1 MDRKKLIK
9 NIFGWLVAAVI
20 IYVLGKNIYNHRA
33 ELAQWDWHISWGNAL
48 LSILT
53 LFGAY
58 VCGSQGWRQVIVGF
72 GYKINLHESFRV
84 IYLANL
90 GRYVPGKVWQVV
102 GMVGLAKEI
111 KIPPPISL
119 ASFALV
125 QAYALPASF
134 VLIPLALG
142 TNSAL
147 SSLIVFRDV
156 MYLFFGA
163 TIGLFLILFFWP
175 GGMEWALN
183 KVLKLFK
190 QETVQYRP
198 DLKNRISIFA
208 WYILNWGLF
217 GVSFHFF
224 LRALIATPQLGLIY
238 SSGTYIA
245 AYILGYISFL
255 SPAGLGVREGVM
267 SALLAPV
274 LTVPVAAS
282 VALIN
287 RVWITIAE
295 VISTLLA
302 LATYKIREK

>member
-1 MDRKKLIK
+1 MDKKKLFKTIL
-9 NIFGWLVAAVI
+9 GWLLALVI
-20 IYVLGKNIYNHRA
+20 IYILGKTIYNHRA
-33 ELAQWDWHISWGNAL
+33 ELAQWKWHISWGNAL
-48 LSILT
+48 LSVLT

-72 GYKINLHESFRV
+72 GHKIDLHESFRV

-111 KIPPPISL
+111 KIPPQTSL

-142 TNSAL
+142 KNSAL
-147 SSLIVFRDV
+147 ESLIVYRDV
-156 MYLFFGA
+156 VYLFFAA
-163 TIGLFLILFFWP
+163 TIGIFLILFFWP

-183 KVLKLFK
+183 KVLKLLK

-198 DLKNRISIFA
+198 SLGNRLSIFI

-224 LRALIATPQLGLIY
+224 LRALLATPQLGFVY

-274 LTVPVAAS
+274 LTPPIAAS

-295 VISTLLA
+295 AISTLLA
-302 LATYKIREK
+302 LATYKIKKK